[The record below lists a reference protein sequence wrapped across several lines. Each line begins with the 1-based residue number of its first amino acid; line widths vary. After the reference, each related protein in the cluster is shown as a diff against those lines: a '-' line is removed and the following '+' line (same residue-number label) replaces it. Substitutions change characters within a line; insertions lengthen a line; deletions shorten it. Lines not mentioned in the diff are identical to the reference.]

1 MAKKNYPLK
10 TPLPTLSTYSIEGY
24 AEREL
29 EDLCFIAGLIIER
42 RGNA

>member
-1 MAKKNYPLK
+1 MAKNHPLK
-10 TPLPTLSTYSIEGY
+10 IPLPTLSIHSIKGY